1 MGKTGLPVWEHTGKD
16 SPCQKEVFAMKAF
29 QIPSKPS
36 TTSKSIRFS
45 NDLIQGV
52 ETAIRGRN
60 CNFSMFV
67 VEAVRASL
75 ERQETG
81 DLGKKRRMIKELSF

>member
-1 MGKTGLPVWEHTGKD
+1 MGKTGLPIWEHTGKD
-16 SPCQKEVFAMKAF
+16 SPCQKEVFVMKAF

-36 TTSKSIRFS
+36 TTSKSIRFP
-45 NDLIQGV
+45 NDVIQGV

-81 DLGKKRRMIKELSF
+81 EDTLERKEG

>member
-1 MGKTGLPVWEHTGKD
+1 MKKFKLPAVPQ
-16 SPCQKEVFAMKAF
+16 S
-29 QIPSKPS
+29 
-36 TTSKSIRFS
+36 TSKSIRFS

-81 DLGKKRRMIKELSF
+81 EGTLERKEG